1 MDSEKRNGNPAEHNG
16 NDDRHY
22 HRPKRRRL
30 RWGRLFLLL
39 VVLAVLLTSV
49 FWGSVWVYTNIIH
62 APEKKVVAADPAIE
76 KDEKLNRRINV
87 LLLGIDDG
95 DSEADD
101 SEPKRTDAMIVAS
114 FDPEAHK
121 ISLISLPRDTMVILP
136 GHTGYEKL
144 NSAYTYG
151 GVAMSK
157 QTIANLLRIPIHYY
171 ALANWKGFI
180 EIINLIGGVD
190 LYVDRDMH
198 YEDPWAN
205 LKIDIKHGYQ
215 HLDGEKSGQYV
226 RFRSDELG
234 DIGRVQRQQ
243 KFLKAL
249 GLQMFSVENIAK
261 IPKLLATAKEYVETD
276 MDTVTMLK
284 AARSFNIMSDNN
296 IKSGMLYGN
305 FYDSPSSGISYWRSN
320 RAEIE
325 KSLTEV
331 DIPFMALKADSDAS
345 DPVSGVDDLG
355 EGSNSDS
362 QRSAAAAAA
371 RRSSSDTQRKPAEV
385 RRSESEKKATVQQKA
400 GSSNGSSTAASG
412 APKSSSSVSNAPK
425 PAPKKNAP
433 PVIRKPVIS
442 NKPQAAPKN

>member
-1 MDSEKRNGNPAEHNG
+1 MDSENRNGNHNDHTDADG
-16 NDDRHY
+16 RHY

-39 VVLAVLLTSV
+39 IVLAVLLTTV

-62 APEKKVVAADPAIE
+62 APEKKVVAADPEIE
-76 KDEKLNRRINV
+76 KDETLNKRINV

-95 DSEADD
+95 DSEADK

-136 GHTGYEKL
+136 GHTQYEKL

-151 GVAMSK
+151 GVTMAK

-171 ALANWKGFI
+171 ALANWQGFI

-190 LYVDRDMH
+190 LYVDKDMH

-243 KFLKAL
+243 KFLKL
-249 GLQMFSVENIAK
+249 LRPRLLK
-261 IPKLLATAKEYVETD
+261 KLR
-276 MDTVTMLK
+276 M
-284 AARSFNIMSDNN
+284 
-296 IKSGMLYGN
+296 
-305 FYDSPSSGISYWRSN
+305 
-320 RAEIE
+320 
-325 KSLTEV
+325 
-331 DIPFMALKADSDAS
+331 
-345 DPVSGVDDLG
+345 
-355 EGSNSDS
+355 
-362 QRSAAAAAA
+362 
-371 RRSSSDTQRKPAEV
+371 
-385 RRSESEKKATVQQKA
+385 
-400 GSSNGSSTAASG
+400 
-412 APKSSSSVSNAPK
+412 
-425 PAPKKNAP
+425 
-433 PVIRKPVIS
+433 
-442 NKPQAAPKN
+442 